1 MKCYSKMAETSNH
14 SNHNIPNNNYIP
26 NNGNTVDDDA
36 SDAGSVIDN
45 PLPVTADEFKMAV
58 KEWLNISDRQ
68 AEMRKQNSEFNKR
81 KKQLNLTIIGFMK
94 NNKKDICNLG
104 ENGILQL
111 KEQKTSVA
119 LKKDYVEKLLRDFT
133 NNEDMARQAA
143 EYIFN
148 NKETRTK
155 DVIKKSNVVL

>member
-1 MKCYSKMAETSNH
+1 MAETSN
-14 SNHNIPNNNYIP
+14 NQRNK
-26 NNGNTVDDDA
+26 NTDYDANDHA

-58 KEWLNISDRQ
+58 KEWLNINDRQ
-68 AEMRKQNSEFNKR
+68 AEIRKQNAEFNKR
-81 KKQLNLTIIGFMK
+81 KKQLNASIIGFMK
-94 NNKKDICNLG
+94 DNKKDICNLG